1 VKIGIA
7 YLEYS
12 RRKGIER
19 ISAELA
25 DGVAQSG
32 HDVHFHCIRWMDVRS
47 SKVQFHRVRT
57 MAYPNSAT
65 LFSFAI
71 LGKSSLSRGN
81 YSVSHSYGGVI
92 GCDVITAQSCHRAGL
107 KVAEALKGKMIRTK
121 VNYGVADRIRLYLEH
136 QNFAKRKYRK
146 VIACSTLVK
155 RELMENY
162 RVPDSDIVVV
172 PNGVD
177 LEEFHPRNRDAFR
190 NDVRSQYHAG
200 NQDIL
205 LLFVGHEF
213 GRKGLEAAIRALALL
228 KQQHVKLLV
237 CGSDN
242 ALPFQK
248 LAVKLGVHQQIIF
261 AGAQAEVKKFYAAA
275 DVFLLPT
282 LHEAFGLVIT
292 EAMASALPVVVSKDA
307 GAAIDV
313 IEDDKDGLLLSDP
326 RSPEEVAQKI
336 RRLAEDSPFR
346 AKIGVQAREKVVGY
360 SWDTCAQKVLE
371 VYEEV
376 RHSKSS

>member
-25 DGVAQSG
+25 DRVAQSG
-32 HDVHFHCIRWMDVRS
+32 HDVHFHCTRWMDVRS
-47 SKVQFHRVRT
+47 SKVQFHRVQ
-57 MAYPNSAT
+57 AIAHPNSAT

-71 LGKSSLSRGN
+71 FGKSSLSRGN
-81 YSVSHSYGGVI
+81 YSVTHSYGGVF

-107 KVAEALKGKMIRTK
+107 KIAEALKGKTIRTN

-177 LEEFHPRNRDAFR
+177 LQEFDPRNRDAFW
-190 NDVRSQYHAG
+190 NDLRSQYHIG
-200 NQDIL
+200 NQEIL

-213 GRKGLEAAIRALALL
+213 ARKGLEVTIRALALL
-228 KQQHVKLLV
+228 KQHHIKLLV

-242 ALPFQK
+242 VLPFQR
-248 LAVKLGVHQQIIF
+248 LASELAVHQQVIF
-261 AGAQAEVKKFYAAA
+261 AGAQAEVKRYYAAA
-275 DVFLLPT
+275 DIFVLPT

-292 EAMASALPVVVSKDA
+292 EAMASALPVITSKDA

-313 IEDDKDGLLLSDP
+313 IEDGKDGLLLSEP
-326 RSPEEVAQKI
+326 QNPEEVAHKI
-336 RRLAEDSPFR
+336 RRLVEDSPFR
-346 AKIGVQAREKVVGY
+346 TKIGMQAREKVAGY
-360 SWDTCAQKVLE
+360 SWDTCARKVLE

>member
-1 VKIGIA
+1 MKIGIA

-25 DGVAQSG
+25 DRVAERG
-32 HDVHFHCIRWMDVRS
+32 HEVHFHCRMWQDTRGS
-47 SKVQFHRVRT
+47 RVQFHRVHT
-57 MAYPNSAT
+57 FDLVNSSK
-65 LFSFAI
+65 LFSFAV
-71 LGKSSLSRGN
+71 LGKSGLSRGN
-81 YSVSHSYGGVI
+81 YTVTHSYGGVI

-107 KVAEALKGKMIRTK
+107 KIAEALKGKTISTN
-121 VNYGVADRIRLYLEH
+121 VNYGIADRIRLYLEH

-162 RVPDSDIVVV
+162 KVPDSDIAVV

-177 LEEFHPRNRDAFR
+177 LEEFHPRNRGAFL
-190 NDVRSQYHAG
+190 NDLRSQYHIG
-200 NQDIL
+200 NQEIL

-213 GRKGLEAAIRALALL
+213 GRKGLEAVIRAVALL
-228 KQQHVKLLV
+228 RRQHIKLLV
-237 CGSDN
+237 CGNDN
-242 ALPFQK
+242 VLPFQK
-248 LAVKLGVHQQIIF
+248 LVSELGVHQQIIF
-261 AGAQAEVKKFYAAA
+261 AGAQAEVKRCYAAA
-275 DVFLLPT
+275 DIFVLPT

-292 EAMASALPVVVSKDA
+292 EAMASALPVIVSKDA

-313 IEDDKDGLLLSDP
+313 IDDGKDGLLLSEP
-326 RSPEEVAQKI
+326 QNPEEVARKI
-336 RRLAEDSPFR
+336 QQLAEDSPLR
-346 AKIGVQAREKVVGY
+346 TKVGMQAREKVAGY
-360 SWDTCAQKVLE
+360 SWDSCTQKVLK

-376 RHSKSS
+376 RHSKSL